1 MDAING
7 YFDTIFGLVE
17 WFAGSILLFIA
28 ATIFVIWFIM
38 KNIKGRNE

>member
-17 WFAGSILLFIA
+17 WFVGSSIFFIVAGII
-28 ATIFVIWFIM
+28 VVWFIV
-38 KNIKGRNE
+38 KNIKGRGE